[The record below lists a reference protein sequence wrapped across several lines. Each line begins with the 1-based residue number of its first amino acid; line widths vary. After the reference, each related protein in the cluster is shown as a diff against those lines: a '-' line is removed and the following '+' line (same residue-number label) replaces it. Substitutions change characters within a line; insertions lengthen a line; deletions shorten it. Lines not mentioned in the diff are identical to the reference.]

1 MAMFFVMLG
10 WLMMFAAVLIWAL
23 QGFAWLYYDQWITI
37 SLLDLWRMLDFEA
50 PKFAWKGLEK
60 AVLWFMALSPGQG
73 LMLLGLTLAVGVNL
87 LADQSEK
94 AISRSKQ
101 KHDDEKRRKAKANL
115 AELAKPASRSLL
127 DTDPS

>member
-1 MAMFFVMLG
+1 MAMFFIMLG

-60 AVLWFMALSPGQG
+60 AVLWFMELSPGQG
-73 LMLLGLTLAVGVNL
+73 LMLFGLTLSVGVNL

-94 AISRSKQ
+94 AILRSKQ
-101 KHDDEKRRKAKANL
+101 KHDDDRRRKAKA
-115 AELAKPASRSLL
+115 ELAKPTRRSPLE
-127 DTDPS
+127 TDPS